1 MWFLELETTHL
12 ISNYQG
18 KEIFPH
24 CVGITLVTGR
34 DGGVGMEAT
43 LSKCLLSTRHWKT
56 QGLSMIATGPP
67 ESRDEAIVKSRLKAR
82 VLEIKIFRYLVT
94 VCT

>member
-1 MWFLELETTHL
+1 MWLLELETAHL

-24 CVGITLVTGR
+24 CVGIKLVIGR

-43 LSKCLLSTRHWKT
+43 LSKRLLSTRHCTT
-56 QGLSMIATGPP
+56 QVLSMIATGPP
-67 ESRDEAIVKSRLKAR
+67 KDCDEAIVKLMLKAR
-82 VLEIKIFRYLVT
+82 VLEISVFCYLVT

>member
-1 MWFLELETTHL
+1 MWFLELETAHL

-24 CVGITLVTGR
+24 CVDITLVTGR

-43 LSKCLLSTRHWKT
+43 LSKRLLSTRHCTT
-56 QGLSMIATGPP
+56 QVRSMIATGPP
-67 ESRDEAIVKSRLKAR
+67 KDWDEAIVTLMLKAR
-82 VLEIKIFRYLVT
+82 VLEISIFCNLVT

>member
-1 MWFLELETTHL
+1 MWFLELKTTHL

-24 CVGITLVTGR
+24 CVDITLVTGR
-34 DGGVGMEAT
+34 GGGVGMEAT
-43 LSKCLLSTRHWKT
+43 LSKCLLSTSHWKT
-56 QGLSMIATGPP
+56 QELSMIATGPS
-67 ESRDEAIVKSRLKAR
+67 ESRDEAIVKSRLKAG
-82 VLEIKIFRYLVT
+82 VLEIRIFCYLVT